1 MAFSSY
7 NPNDR
12 YRQRAAK
19 RMSNL
24 IAFSFVFAIIFCL
37 GYWIG
42 GLKSQRDIYILKEDK
57 QALSEERDNVRA
69 DMTKLRAEA
78 QTATVRLEQLR
89 ANYDEL
95 IGEGPMKN
103 LVSLVRQQIDSGVDV
118 KRLESVILSA
128 RPPQNCSNPISKR
141 FVVNT
146 PVYSGP
152 SSNVT
157 LPKGIVIITGEG
169 TSAQNIQGKKEAWFD
184 PGKPVELVFKTKDGE
199 PQVREGVLPIYHS
212 VVVGDKE
219 YRFTVT
225 AGEKSFVRV
234 SYDYCDYP

>member
-24 IAFSFVFAIIFCL
+24 IAFSFMFAIIFCL

-57 QALSEERDNVRA
+57 QALSEERDQVRA

-95 IGEGPMKN
+95 IGDGPMKN

-141 FVVNT
+141 FVINT

-169 TSAQNIQGKKEAWFD
+169 TSAQNAQGKKEAWFD
-184 PGKPVELVFKTKDGE
+184 PGKPVELLFKTKDAE

-219 YRFTVT
+219 YRFTIT